1 MKNSYKNKYIMAG
14 HKKLNIIF
22 DIDETLISY
31 IDQSDFDDFD
41 DEKQDAFLVIKDEDS
56 NPPMCYV
63 VRPNVPKI
71 FDFVMDNCAT
81 LNLWTKSSKPYA
93 DKLAAGFTKMNSR
106 WKFSNV
112 WAAGDNEESEEEHG
126 CSKDLNYLWYT
137 LEKFKPCDTV
147 LIDDLKTN
155 VANECNFHNGIQIPA
170 FNPYKDMA
178 NDTAMLK
185 VINKLK
191 QVIAKSDFC
200 EKGELPF
207 PFPNATQKNV
217 TRVGFSGGRKT
228 RRRKGKKSRRRK
240 A

>member
-1 MKNSYKNKYIMAG
+1 MAG

-31 IDQSDFDDFD
+31 TRMSDIEDLD
-41 DEKQDAFLVIKDEDS
+41 DEKQNEYIVIKDETS
-56 NPPMCYV
+56 NPPCGYV

-71 FDFVMDNCAT
+71 FDFVMGNCAT

-93 DKLAAGFTKMNSR
+93 NRLAAGFMKLNPR
-106 WKFSNV
+106 WKFANV
-112 WAAGDNEESEEEHG
+112 WADDDAEEASEENG
-126 CSKDLNYLWYT
+126 CSKDLNYIWYT
-137 LEKFKPCDTV
+137 LEKFKPCDTI
-147 LIDDLKTN
+147 LIDDLKEN
-155 VANECNFHNGIQIPA
+155 VGNECNFHNGIQVPT
-170 FNPYKDMA
+170 FDSLSGDV
-178 NDTAMLK
+178 NDSAMIK
-185 VINKLK
+185 VIDKIK

-200 EKGELPF
+200 AKGELPF